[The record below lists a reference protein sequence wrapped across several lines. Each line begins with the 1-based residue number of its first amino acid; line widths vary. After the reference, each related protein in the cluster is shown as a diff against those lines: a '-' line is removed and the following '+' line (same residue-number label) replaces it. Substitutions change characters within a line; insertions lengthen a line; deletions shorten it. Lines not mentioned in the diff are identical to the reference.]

1 MLDIYEFSAVFPS
14 GTEIYSQN
22 VQNTIRANRRT
33 LGGSLFFDKL
43 LGQLHVKSGYLY
55 PPAKDGNLE
64 ELHDKIVSAEIADHY
79 KQSLLYYLL
88 KDCTALDDEEAA
100 ETFAKKSHLPHKY
113 WIVIQGLWNLDHLQF
128 EAALGYLTH
137 PSLLPAFPEDILR
150 VLIDHGKLANKHL
163 PLAYYNAVRPPL
175 TNPELQKS
183 YITYLAHLSLIQAYF
198 FIETQPVQD
207 HKPLFELL
215 IDNSLQHSRSD
226 GSSDVV
232 DELINLPLTAEQE
245 AWFEEY
251 LLKGKGKT
259 YHAARDT
266 VVARRLALGR
276 YAEAIEAGQQLSGR
290 RFNDINWD
298 GIKDM
303 VATSLGSR
311 VEMNSVFNV
320 AEI

>member
-22 VQNTIRANRRT
+22 VQNNIRSNRRT

-64 ELHDKIVSAEIADHY
+64 ELHEKIINAEIADHY

-88 KDCTALDDEEAA
+88 KDCSAFEDAEVA

-113 WIVIQGLWNLDHLQF
+113 WIVIQGLWNLDHLEF
-128 EAALGYLTH
+128 EAALEYLTH
-137 PSLLPAFPEDILR
+137 PSLLPAFTEDILC
-150 VLIDHGKLANKHL
+150 VLIEHGKPVNKHL

-175 TNPELQKS
+175 TNPDLQKS
-183 YITYLAHLSLIQAYF
+183 YFTYLARLSLIQAYF
-198 FIETQPVQD
+198 FIENQPVQD
-207 HKPLFELL
+207 HKSLFQLL
-215 IDNSLQHSRSD
+215 VDDALQHSRSD
-226 GSSDVV
+226 SPSNVV
-232 DELINLPLTAEQE
+232 DELINLPLTEEQE

-251 LLKGKGKT
+251 LLEGKGRT

-266 VVARRLALGR
+266 VVARRLALGK
-276 YAEAIEAGQQLSGR
+276 YTEAIEVGQQLSGR

-298 GIKDM
+298 GIKNM
-303 VATSLGSR
+303 VTTSLGSR
-311 VEMNSVFNV
+311 VEIDSVFDPSK
-320 AEI
+320 I